1 MCACAQIF
9 VGERGQFEFKFV
21 TGASVIDKVGLK
33 SLLVEVKAATRAKE
47 LLERYSLLGFDR
59 EKRRNIGRST
69 RTKRYID
76 TVQANRQISIL
87 KTAML

>member
-1 MCACAQIF
+1 M
-9 VGERGQFEFKFV
+9 GERGQFEFKFV

-59 EKRRNIGRST
+59 EKRRN
-69 RTKRYID
+69 
-76 TVQANRQISIL
+76 RQKYTYKAIYRHSAS
-87 KTAML
+87 KQTNQHT